1 MCVTYR
7 YYNPHKLEGLLCV
20 WGWWGWWLRIGCVS
34 FTFSSTLKLS
44 AGILETRKLKQN
56 KNKTHTHTTLEEF
69 NVIQF
74 LFESARAVVCI
85 IKVKLKGHFQYFKLN
100 FGIRAS
106 LVHLV
111 R

>member
-20 WGWWGWWLRIGCVS
+20 GGGGGGVVVEDWWLRIGCVS

-56 KNKTHTHTTLEEF
+56 KNKTHTH
-69 NVIQF
+69 NSGRI
-74 LFESARAVVCI
+74 
-85 IKVKLKGHFQYFKLN
+85 
-100 FGIRAS
+100 
-106 LVHLV
+106 
-111 R
+111 